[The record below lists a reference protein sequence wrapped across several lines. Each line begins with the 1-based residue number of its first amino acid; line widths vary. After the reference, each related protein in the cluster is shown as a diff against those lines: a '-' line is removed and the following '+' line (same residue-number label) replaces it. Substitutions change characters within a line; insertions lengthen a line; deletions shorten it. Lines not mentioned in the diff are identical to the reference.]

1 VTFLF
6 LEKIMRNAF
15 RAAIACLLLWLPVVH
30 AADSGWLQSP
40 HNTHAKVRFQAE
52 PSGDETRVLLSVSL
66 EKGWKTYW
74 RSPGEG
80 GVAPVIEWQ
89 QSATSAQWFWPT
101 PSRFDVAGLTTQG
114 YHDDVTF
121 PMVIKG
127 TPPATLSGTLTLP
140 TCSNVCILTD
150 YPFTLDLNQS
160 DDFAE
165 FSGQFAAAMGQVP
178 IEQGLTESASAA
190 YRQGSLLISA
200 SREQG
205 WQDPALFIDS
215 LEGSAFG
222 KPEIKI
228 DGAQL
233 SATIPVTDEW
243 GDAPGDIS
251 GKQVSLVLADR
262 GIAQQLNLP
271 IGQLAASEGSGV
283 ALWQIALMA
292 LAGGFILN
300 LMPCVLPVLGMKLG
314 SILQVKQR
322 DRKSVR
328 VQFLASSAGII
339 TSFLA
344 LALLMT
350 VLRYTH
356 QTLGW
361 GIQFQS
367 PWFIGLMV
375 LVTALFTANLLGL
388 FEINLPSRMT
398 TRLATQ
404 KRSGLAGNFA
414 EGAFATLLAT
424 PCSAPFLGTAV
435 AFALAASLPV
445 LWGLFLMLGI
455 GMSLPWLLIA
465 TWPGLALRL
474 PRPGRWMLRLRLLL
488 GVLMLAACLWLLSL
502 MQNHLSM
509 QAVMIIAG
517 VMLLALVAASLRRY
531 GKRNTAVALC
541 FGLLLGG
548 LLMLVAAFSFSG
560 GSKPLQD
567 AVNWQPLTEQAIKQA
582 LADHK
587 VVFVDVTADWCVTCK
602 ANKFNV
608 LLRDDVQQALSDK
621 QVVALRGDWSRPSKP
636 INEFLQKRGSVAV
649 SFNQIYGPGMPAGE
663 ILSPLLTRDA
673 VLQGLKNAQGD
684 K

>member
-1 VTFLF
+1 MRRTFRVA
-6 LEKIMRNAF
+6 M
-15 RAAIACLLLWLPVVH
+15 ACLLLLWLPQLH

-40 HNTHAKVRFQAE
+40 QNTHAKVRFQAD
-52 PSGDETRVLLSVSL
+52 PSGAETRVLLSVSL

-89 QSATSAQWFWPT
+89 EGITPAQWFWPV
-101 PSRFDVAGLTTQG
+101 PSRFDVGGLTTQG
-114 YHDDVTF
+114 YHDNVTF

-127 TPPATLSGTLTLP
+127 KSPAILSGTLTLP

-150 YPFTLDLNQS
+150 YPFTLDLTS
-160 DDFAE
+160 AGDTADF
-165 FSGQFAAAMGQVP
+165 SRQFAAAMGQVP
-178 IEQGLTESASAA
+178 IAQGLTDSASAD
-190 YRQGSLLISA
+190 YRQGTLVISA
-200 SREQG
+200 NRAQG
-205 WQDPALFIDS
+205 WQNAALFVDA

-222 KPEIKI
+222 KPNIKI
-228 DGAQL
+228 DGEQL

-243 GDAPGDIS
+243 GDAAGDIS
-251 GKQVSLVLADR
+251 GKQISLVLADR
-262 GIAQQLNLP
+262 GIAQQLNLH
-271 IGQLAASEGSGV
+271 IGTSVAAKDGGI
-283 ALWQIALMA
+283 AFWQIALMA

-314 SILQVKQR
+314 SILQVEQR

-328 VQFLASSAGII
+328 VQFLASSAGIV

-350 VLRYTH
+350 VLRYTN

-361 GIQFQS
+361 GIQFQN

-388 FEINLPSRMT
+388 FEINLPSRVT

-445 LWGLFLMLGI
+445 LWGVFLMLGI

-465 TWPGLALRL
+465 VWPGLALRL
-474 PRPGRWMLRLRLLL
+474 PRPGRWMLRLRLAL
-488 GVLMLAACLWLLSL
+488 GVLMLTACLWLLSL
-502 MQNHLSM
+502 MQNHLSE
-509 QAVMIIAG
+509 QVVLIIAG
-517 VMLLALVAASLRRY
+517 VMLLTLLAASLRRY

-541 FGLLLGG
+541 AALLLGG
-548 LLMLVAAFSFSG
+548 LLMLVTAFLFSG
-560 GSKPLQD
+560 SSKPLED
-567 AVNWQPLTEQAIKQA
+567 TVNWQPLSEQAITDA

-608 LLRDDVQQALSDK
+608 LLRDDVQQALNDK
-621 QVVALRGDWSRPSKP
+621 QVVALRGDWSRPSKS
-636 INEFLQKRGSVAV
+636 INAFLQKRGSVAV
-649 SFNQIYGPGMPAGE
+649 PFNQIYGPGLPAGE

-673 VLQGLKNAQGD
+673 VLQGLKNAQGNAQ
-684 K
+684 

>member
-1 VTFLF
+1 
-6 LEKIMRNAF
+6 M
-15 RAAIACLLLWLPVVH
+15 ACLLLLWLPQLY
-30 AADSGWLQSP
+30 AADTGWLQSP
-40 HNTHAKVRFQAE
+40 QNTHAKVRFQAE
-52 PSGDETRVLLSVSL
+52 PAGDETQVLLSVSL

-89 QSATSAQWFWPT
+89 NSAAPAQWFWPT

-121 PMVIKG
+121 PIVIKG
-127 TPPATLSGTLTLP
+127 TSPATLSGTLTLP

-150 YPFTLDLNQS
+150 YSFHLDLAAAGNR
-160 DDFAE
+160 AE
-165 FSGQFAAAMGQVP
+165 FSRQFAIAMGQVP
-178 IEQGLTESASAA
+178 IAQGLTDDASAA
-190 YRQGSLLISA
+190 YRQGSLVISA
-200 SREQG
+200 SRAQG
-205 WQDPALFIDS
+205 WQSPALFIDG

-222 KPEIKI
+222 KPQIKT
-228 DGAQL
+228 DGVQL
-233 SATIPVTDEW
+233 SVTVPVTDEW
-243 GDAPGDIS
+243 GDAAADIS
-251 GKQVSLVLADR
+251 GKTLSLVLSDN
-262 GIAQQLNLP
+262 GIAQQLTLP
-271 IGQLAASEGSGV
+271 VARLTGAAAGGAV

-314 SILQVKQR
+314 SILQVEQR

-350 VLRYTH
+350 VLRYTN

-404 KRSGLAGNFA
+404 KRSGLAGNFG

-435 AFALAASLPV
+435 AFALAAPLPV

-474 PRPGRWMLRLRLLL
+474 PRPGRWMLRLRVGL

-502 MQNHLSM
+502 MQNHLSTE
-509 QAVMIIAG
+509 VVISIAA
-517 VMLLALVAASLRRY
+517 VMLLTLVVASLRRY
-531 GKRNTAVALC
+531 GRRNTAVALC
-541 FGLLLGG
+541 IGLLLSG
-548 LLMLVAAFSFSG
+548 LLMLITAFFFIGTSR
-560 GSKPLQD
+560 PLQD
-567 AVNWQPLTEQAIKQA
+567 KVSWQPLTEQAITDA
-582 LADHK
+582 LAKNK

-608 LLRDDVQQALSDK
+608 LLRDDVQQALSDQ

-649 SFNQIYGPGMPAGE
+649 PFNQIYGPGMPAGA

-673 VLQGLKNAQGD
+673 VLQGLKNAQGE
-684 K
+684 KK

>member
-1 VTFLF
+1 
-6 LEKIMRNAF
+6 MRNAF
-15 RAAIACLLLWLPVVH
+15 RAAMACLLLLWLPQLY

-40 HNTHAKVRFQAE
+40 QNTHAKVRFQAE
-52 PSGDETRVLLSVSL
+52 PSGAETRVLLSVSL

-89 QSATSAQWFWPT
+89 DNATPAQWFWPT

-114 YHDDVTF
+114 YHDVVTF
-121 PMVIKG
+121 PIVMTG
-127 TPPATLSGTLTLP
+127 TSPATLSGTLTLP

-150 YPFTLDLNQS
+150 YPFHLDLTATG
-160 DDFAE
+160 DRADF
-165 FSGQFAAAMGQVP
+165 SRQFAIAMGKVP
-178 IEQGLTESASAA
+178 IAQGLTDSTSAA
-190 YRQGSLLISA
+190 YRQGSLVVSA
-200 SREQG
+200 SRAQG
-205 WQDPALFIDS
+205 WQNPALFIDA

-222 KPEIKI
+222 KPQIKI
-228 DGAQL
+228 DGTQL
-233 SATIPVTDEW
+233 SATLPVTDEW
-243 GDAPGDIS
+243 GDAAGDIS
-251 GKQVSLVLADR
+251 GKTLSLVLADN
-262 GIAQQLNLP
+262 GIAQQLTLP
-271 IGQLAASEGSGV
+271 VGKLAAAEGGGV

-314 SILQVKQR
+314 SILQVEQH

-350 VLRYTH
+350 VLRYTN

-404 KRSGLAGNFA
+404 KRGGLAGNFA

-435 AFALAASLPV
+435 AFALAAPLPV

-474 PRPGRWMLRLRLLL
+474 PRPGRWMLRLRVAL
-488 GVLMLAACLWLLSL
+488 GVLMLVACLWLLSL
-502 MQNHLSM
+502 MQNHLSLE
-509 QAVMIIAG
+509 VVISIAAL
-517 VMLLALVAASLRRY
+517 MLLALGAASLRRY
-531 GKRNTAVALC
+531 GIRNTLVALC
-541 FGLLLGG
+541 TGLLLGG
-548 LLMLVAAFSFSG
+548 LLMLAAAFFFSG
-560 GSKPLQD
+560 SSRPLQD
-567 AVNWQPLTEQAIKQA
+567 NVNWQPLTEQAITKA

-649 SFNQIYGPGMPAGE
+649 PFNQIYGPGLPAGE